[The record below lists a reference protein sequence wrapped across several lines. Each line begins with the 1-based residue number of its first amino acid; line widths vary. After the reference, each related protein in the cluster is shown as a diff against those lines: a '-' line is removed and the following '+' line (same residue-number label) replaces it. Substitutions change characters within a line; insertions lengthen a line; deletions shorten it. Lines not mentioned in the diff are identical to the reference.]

1 MNSKKHGFTLIE
13 LLVVITILSILSGI
27 VVPIISGVSDW
38 AIKAS
43 VQSDFKNIK
52 TGLEIYYFY
61 NEKSPT
67 SLIDIE
73 EYLTLST
80 LSIYLDVDKSDD
92 SNNYNVTT
100 ANFTETSYKIIVEF

>member
-1 MNSKKHGFTLIE
+1 M
-13 LLVVITILSILSGI
+13 
-27 VVPIISGVSDW
+27 
-38 AIKAS
+38 
-43 VQSDFKNIK
+43 
-52 TGLEIYYFY
+52 
-61 NEKSPT
+61 
-67 SLIDIE
+67 IDIE